1 MFRENPPSHS
11 DRILLLDSGS
21 LSPGGSVRLE
31 TIDTVN
37 LVRLDNGVYFTEIK
51 VWRASPSKVLV
62 GIINTVSDF
71 VEPPQSMRFYWIEN
85 KKYSLW
91 KKPLPVCLPLNL
103 FFTEKALLKDS
114 IGANE
119 TFCAFHYKFSDERN
133 VIIVTLKDS
142 YFEADYAS
150 DTRLTRLEMSRMR
163 REKLYY
169 KFVNGKFLR
178 VEGK

>member
-1 MFRENPPSHS
+1 
-11 DRILLLDSGS
+11 
-21 LSPGGSVRLE
+21 
-31 TIDTVN
+31 
-37 LVRLDNGVYFTEIK
+37 
-51 VWRASPSKVLV
+51 VWQVSSSKVLV

-71 VEPPQSMRFYWIEN
+71 VEPAQSCRFYWIEN

-91 KKPLPVCLPLNL
+91 KKALPICLPLNL

-133 VIIVTLKDS
+133 VIITTLKDS

-150 DTRLTRLEMSRMR
+150 DKRLTHLDMRRMR

-169 KFVNGKFLR
+169 RFVNGKFLR
-178 VEGK
+178 VEKK